1 MANRGEGVDPDGR
14 ALYTP
19 ATSPDVRRG
28 AIIFFCAASAVAACT
43 GGAYD
48 PSGAEGVAAGAG
60 APRVTGV
67 LFVEQV
73 QGAGAAA
80 QAGARFL
87 RVVGVQQEAVSELV
101 GAPAWPLPRVSPVAG
116 SGVCVERRGVGH
128 ALQSPDTAPE
138 VRLLD
143 VGPIDVTAGDTALRL
158 TPRRFPDLWNV
169 VSGVL
174 YGVDSTLPSGVW
186 RFSGGGGAVSGVGP
200 FEVSMA
206 LPESLEGVTLDE
218 QPLGADGAVLLPR
231 RGGASVRWQR
241 SQRVD
246 EGDVVTVVF
255 AGAGELRCAVR
266 DEGGLDLDAATVER
280 ARELLREGGAVSVH
294 RLRARPFTAAGL
306 DGGALV
312 FDLSVRARAR

>member
-1 MANRGEGVDPDGR
+1 M
-14 ALYTP
+14 
-19 ATSPDVRRG
+19 
-28 AIIFFCAASAVAACT
+28 AACT

-48 PSGAEGVAAGAG
+48 PSGADGAAAGVG
-60 APRVTGV
+60 APRVSGV

-87 RVVGVQQEAVSELV
+87 RVVGVDAEAVSELV
-101 GAPAWPLPRVSPVAG
+101 GAPAWPLPRVPAPG
-116 SGVCVERRGVGH
+116 APTGHGVCVERRGLVREGH
-128 ALQSPDTAPE
+128 GAETAPE

-143 VGPIDVTAGDTALRL
+143 VGPIDVTAGDAALRL

-174 YGVDSTLPSGVW
+174 YGVDSALPTGVW
-186 RFSGGGGAVSGVGP
+186 RFSGAGDTAVGVGP
-200 FEVSMA
+200 FDVSMA
-206 LPESLEGVTLDE
+206 LPEALEGVSLDDQAVGAEPNESLTLS
-218 QPLGADGAVLLPR
+218 R
-231 RGGASVRWQR
+231 RGAMTVRWQR
-241 SQRVD
+241 PSRPE

-255 AGAGELRCAVR
+255 AGAGELRCSVR
-266 DEGGLDLDAATVER
+266 DEGVLEVDPASADR

-294 RLRARPFTAAGL
+294 RLRARAFSAAGL
-306 DGGALV
+306 DAGALV

>member
-1 MANRGEGVDPDGR
+1 MAT
-14 ALYTP
+14 ALIPTP
-19 ATSPDVRRG
+19 ALSILAPTSSDVRRG
-28 AIIFFCAASAVAACT
+28 AIIFLCAASAVAACT

-48 PSGAEGVAAGAG
+48 PSGVDGVASGAG

-87 RVVGVQQEAVSELV
+87 RVVGVQEEAVSELV
-101 GAPAWPLPRVSPVAG
+101 GAPAWPLPRVSATAG
-116 SGVCVERRGVGH
+116 HGSCVERRGVSH
-128 ALQSPDTAPE
+128 AVQGPEASPE

-174 YGVDSTLPSGVW
+174 YGVDSALPTGVW
-186 RFSGGGGAVSGVGP
+186 RFAGAGEAAAGVGP

-218 QPLGADGAVLLPR
+218 QPFGADGAVSLPR

-241 SQRVD
+241 PQRGE

-255 AGAGELRCAVR
+255 AGAGELRCAAR
-266 DEGGLDLDAATVER
+266 DDGALDLDAATVDR

-294 RLRARPFTAAGL
+294 RLRARPFSAVGL
-306 DGGALV
+306 DSGALV
-312 FDLSVRARAR
+312 FDLSVRARTR